1 MRILSSSQLTK
12 SFSRAGKKAAQVTTT
27 IDRGTSQRGQVRFE
41 TLWPGLLDFL
51 PLVRLLVFIQ
61 PIENRM
67 AYNNLAE
74 FVQVLERAGELKR
87 IGYPVKADL
96 EISEI
101 ADRVMKANGPA
112 LLFENIPG
120 KQIPLLINA
129 FGSTKRMAL
138 ALGVEDIEDIAGD
151 IDKLIRTKPPKTF
164 RDKLQL
170 LRELVKLAGIPPKIV
185 NQGACQEV
193 IQREPDLGILPV
205 LTCWPGD
212 AGPFIT
218 LPMVFSKD
226 PQSGTRNVGLYRMQ
240 VFDQRTTGMHWHLH
254 KVGARHFQ
262 HQKEKYGR
270 LELAVCLGGD
280 PAMIY
285 AATAPLPDQI
295 DEILFTG
302 FLRKKGVE
310 LVKGITVDVE
320 VAANSDVVI
329 EGYVDP
335 AEPLRREG
343 PFGDHTGFYS
353 LADDY
358 PVFHVTC
365 ITHRKNPIYP
375 TTIVGRPPMEDA
387 YLGKTTERLF
397 LPLLRLTLPEIV
409 DMNLPVHGVF
419 HNLALISIKKE
430 YPAHARKVMH
440 ALWGLG
446 QMMFTKTLIV
456 VDHDVN
462 LHDLAEVTWV
472 VGNNIDPRR
481 DIVFV
486 EGPVDVLDHAAPT
499 LGYGS
504 KFGIDA
510 TRKWRSEGFEREWPG
525 AIVMDEKTKKYIDSI
540 WQKLGL

>member
-1 MRILSSSQLTK
+1 
-12 SFSRAGKKAAQVTTT
+12 
-27 IDRGTSQRGQVRFE
+27 
-41 TLWPGLLDFL
+41 
-51 PLVRLLVFIQ
+51 
-61 PIENRM
+61 M
-67 AYNNLAE
+67 AYKNLAE
-74 FVQVLERAGELKR
+74 FVQILERAGELKR
-87 IGYPVKADL
+87 VTYPVKVEL
-96 EISEI
+96 EIAEI
-101 ADRVMKANGPA
+101 ADRVMKSNGPA
-112 LLFENIPG
+112 LLFENVIG
-120 KQIPLLINA
+120 KQIPVLINA
-129 FGSTKRMAL
+129 FGSARRMAL
-138 ALGVEDIEDIAGD
+138 ALGVTDIEEIARE
-151 IDKLIRTKPPKTF
+151 IQKLVQTKPPKSF
-164 RDKLQL
+164 KEKLNL
-170 LRELVKLAGIPPKIV
+170 LGELIRIAGIPPKMV
-185 NQGACQEV
+185 KDGACQEIV
-193 IQREPDLGILPV
+193 HREPDLGVLPV

-226 PQSGTRNVGLYRMQ
+226 PRSGVRNVGLYRMQ
-240 VFDQRTTGMHWHLH
+240 VFDRRTTGMHWHLH

-262 HQKEKYGR
+262 HKKEMAGKM
-270 LELAVCLGGD
+270 ELAVCLGGD
-280 PAMIY
+280 PVMIY

-295 DEILFTG
+295 DEILFSG

-310 LVKGITVDVE
+310 LTKGITVDVE
-320 VAANSDVVI
+320 VPANADVVI

-335 AEPLRREG
+335 AEALRREG

-387 YLGKTTERLF
+387 YLGKATERLF
-397 LPLLRLTLPEIV
+397 LPLLRVTLPEIV

-419 HNLALISIKKE
+419 HNLAIISIKKE

-462 LHDLAEVTWV
+462 VQDLSEVTWV
-472 VGNNIDPRR
+472 AGNNIDPKR
-481 DIVFV
+481 DTIFV
-486 EGPVDVLDHAAPT
+486 EGPVDVLDHAAPV

-504 KFGIDA
+504 KMGIDA
-510 TRKWRSEGFEREWPG
+510 TRKWRSEGFDREWPG
-525 AIVMDEKTKKYIDSI
+525 AVTMDDETRKYIDSI
-540 WQKLGL
+540 WEKLGIL

>member
-1 MRILSSSQLTK
+1 
-12 SFSRAGKKAAQVTTT
+12 
-27 IDRGTSQRGQVRFE
+27 
-41 TLWPGLLDFL
+41 
-51 PLVRLLVFIQ
+51 
-61 PIENRM
+61 M
-67 AYNNLAE
+67 AYNSLHD
-74 FVQVLERAGELKR
+74 FVQVLESAGELKR
-87 IGYPVKADL
+87 ISYPAKAAL
-96 EISEI
+96 EITEI
-101 ADRVMKANGPA
+101 ADRVMKSGGPA
-112 LLFENIPG
+112 LLFENVVGKRIPV
-120 KQIPLLINA
+120 LINA
-129 FGSTKRMAL
+129 FGSQKRMAL
-138 ALGVEDIEDIAGD
+138 ALGVDDIEAHARAIA
-151 IDKLIRTKPPKTF
+151 KLIQTKPPKSF
-164 RDKLQL
+164 KDKLQL
-170 LRELVKLAGIPPKIV
+170 LGELAKLAGIPPKIV
-185 NQGACQEV
+185 KQGICQEV
-193 IQREPDLGILPV
+193 VHHEPDLGILPV

-226 PQSGTRNVGLYRMQ
+226 PNSGTRNVGLYRMQ
-240 VFDQRTTGMHWHLH
+240 VYDQRTTGMHWHLH

-262 HQKEKYGR
+262 RQKEKSGR

-302 FLRKKGVE
+302 FLRQKGVE
-310 LVKGITVDVE
+310 LVKAVTVDVE
-320 VAANSDVVI
+320 VPANSDFVI

-335 AEPLRREG
+335 GEPLRREG

-365 ITHRKNPIYP
+365 ITQRKNPIYP
-375 TTIVGRPPMEDA
+375 TTIVGRPPMEDG
-387 YLGKTTERLF
+387 YLGKATERLF
-397 LPLLRLTLPEIV
+397 LPLLRVTLPEIV

-419 HNLALISIKKE
+419 HNLAIVSIKKE

-446 QMMFTKTLIV
+446 QMMFTKTLLI

-462 LHDLAEVTWV
+462 VHDLSEVTWV
-472 VGNNIDPRR
+472 VGNNIDPKR
-481 DIVFV
+481 DTVFV
-486 EGPVDVLDHAAPT
+486 EGPVDVLDHAAPR

-504 KFGIDA
+504 KMGIDA
-510 TRKWRSEGFEREWPG
+510 TRKWRSEGYEREWPD

-540 WQKLGL
+540 WDKLGIS

>member
-1 MRILSSSQLTK
+1 MPYNSLS
-12 SFSRAGKKAAQVTTT
+12 
-27 IDRGTSQRGQVRFE
+27 D
-41 TLWPGLLDFL
+41 
-51 PLVRLLVFIQ
+51 
-61 PIENRM
+61 
-67 AYNNLAE
+67 
-74 FVQVLERAGELKR
+74 FVQVLERSGELRR
-87 IGYPVKADL
+87 IAHPVKAEL
-96 EISEI
+96 EITEI
-101 ADRVMKANGPA
+101 ADRVMKSGGPA
-112 LLFENIPG
+112 LLFENVVG
-120 KQIPLLINA
+120 KKMPVLINA
-129 FGSTKRMAL
+129 FGSAKRMAL
-138 ALGVEDIEDIAGD
+138 ALGVADIEDIAQD
-151 IDKLIRTKPPKTF
+151 ISKLIQTRPPKSF
-164 RDKLQL
+164 KDKLQL
-170 LRELVKLAGIPPKIV
+170 LGELIKLAGIPPKLIKE
-185 NQGACQEV
+185 GPCQEV
-193 IQREPDLGILPV
+193 VYREPDLNILPV

-226 PQSGTRNVGLYRMQ
+226 PVKGTRNVGLYRMQ
-240 VFDQRTTGMHWHLH
+240 IFDSRTTGMHWHLH
-254 KVGARHFQ
+254 KVGARHYQ
-262 HQKEKYGR
+262 RQKEAAGR

-302 FLRKKGVE
+302 FLRKKSVA
-310 LVKGITVDVE
+310 LIKGITVDVE
-320 VAANSDVVI
+320 VPADSDIVI

-335 AEPLRREG
+335 AAALRSEG

-365 ITHRKNPIYP
+365 ITHRQQPIYP

-387 YLGKTTERLF
+387 YLGKATERLF
-397 LPLLRLTLPEIV
+397 LPLLRVTLPEIV

-419 HNLALISIKKE
+419 HNLAIIAIKKE

-462 LHDLAEVTWV
+462 VHDLSEVTWIA
-472 VGNNIDPRR
+472 GNHIDPKR
-481 DIVFV
+481 DTVFV
-486 EGPVDVLDHAAPT
+486 EGPVDVLDHAAPV

-510 TRKWRSEGFEREWPG
+510 TRKWRGEGFEREWPEP
-525 AIVMDEKTKKYIDSI
+525 IVMDPQTKKYIDSI
-540 WQKLGL
+540 WEKLGI

>member
-1 MRILSSSQLTK
+1 MGYNSLS
-12 SFSRAGKKAAQVTTT
+12 
-27 IDRGTSQRGQVRFE
+27 D
-41 TLWPGLLDFL
+41 
-51 PLVRLLVFIQ
+51 
-61 PIENRM
+61 
-67 AYNNLAE
+67 
-74 FVQVLERAGELKR
+74 FVQVLERAGELRR
-87 IGYPVKADL
+87 IAHPVSAEL
-96 EISEI
+96 EVTEI
-101 ADRVMKANGPA
+101 ADRVMKNCGPA
-112 LLFENIPG
+112 LLFENIIG
-120 KQIPLLINA
+120 KQMPLLINA
-129 FGSTKRMAL
+129 FGSVKRMAL
-138 ALGVEDIEDIAGD
+138 ALGVADVQEIAD
-151 IDKLIRTKPPKTF
+151 QITNLIQTRPPKSLKDKLH
-164 RDKLQL
+164 L
-170 LRELVKLAGIPPKIV
+170 LGELIKLAGIPPKV
-185 NQGACQEV
+185 VKDGPCQEV
-193 IQREPDLGILPV
+193 IQREPDLNALPV

-226 PQSGTRNVGLYRMQ
+226 PLKGTRNVGLYRMQ

-254 KVGARHFQ
+254 KVGARHYQ
-262 HQKEKYGR
+262 RQKETAGR

-295 DEILFTG
+295 DEILFAG
-302 FLRKKGVE
+302 FLRKKGVA
-310 LVKGITVDVE
+310 LIKGITVDVE
-320 VAANSDVVI
+320 VPANSDIVI

-365 ITHRKNPIYP
+365 ITQKRQPIYP

-387 YLGKTTERLF
+387 YLGKATERIF
-397 LPLLRLTLPEIV
+397 LPLLRVTLPEIT

-419 HNLALISIKKE
+419 HNLAIIAIKKE

-446 QMMFTKTLIV
+446 QMMFTKTLVI

-462 LHDLAEVTWV
+462 VHDLAEVTWI
-472 VGNNIDPRR
+472 VGNHIDPKR
-481 DIVFV
+481 DTVIV

-499 LGYGS
+499 LGFGS
-504 KFGIDA
+504 KLGIDA
-510 TRKWRSEGFEREWPG
+510 TRKWRGEGFERGWPEP
-525 AIVMDEKTKKYIDSI
+525 IVMDDKTKNYIDTI
-540 WQKLGL
+540 WDTLGL

>member
-1 MRILSSSQLTK
+1 MPYR
-12 SFSRAGKKAAQVTTT
+12 
-27 IDRGTSQRGQVRFE
+27 D
-41 TLWPGLLDFL
+41 LL
-51 PLVRLLVFIQ
+51 
-61 PIENRM
+61 
-67 AYNNLAE
+67 E
-74 FVQVLERAGELKR
+74 FVQALERAGELKR
-87 IGYPVKADL
+87 IAHAIRAEL
-96 EISEI
+96 EVTEI
-101 ADRVMKANGPA
+101 ADRVMKTNGPA
-112 LLFENIPG
+112 LLFENIVD

-138 ALGVEDIEDIAGD
+138 ALDVADVEEIAQE
-151 IDKLIRTKPPKTF
+151 IAKLIQTRPPKSF
-164 RDKLQL
+164 KDKIHL
-170 LRELVKLAGIPPKIV
+170 LGELMKLAGIPPKIV
-185 NQGACQEV
+185 RNGPCQEV
-193 IQREPDLGILPV
+193 VHREPDLNILPV

-226 PQSGTRNVGLYRMQ
+226 PAKGMRNVGLYRMQ
-240 VFDQRTTGMHWHLH
+240 VFDRHTTGMHWHLH

-262 HQKEKYGR
+262 QQKEKTGK

-302 FLRKKGVE
+302 FLRKKSVE
-310 LVKGITVDVE
+310 LVKCVTVDVE
-320 VAANSDVVI
+320 VPADSDMVI

-335 AEPLRREG
+335 SEPLRREG

-397 LPLLRLTLPEIV
+397 LPLLRVTLPEIV

-419 HNLALISIKKE
+419 HNLALI
-430 YPAHARKVMH
+430 
-440 ALWGLG
+440 
-446 QMMFTKTLIV
+446 
-456 VDHDVN
+456 
-462 LHDLAEVTWV
+462 
-472 VGNNIDPRR
+472 
-481 DIVFV
+481 
-486 EGPVDVLDHAAPT
+486 
-499 LGYGS
+499 
-504 KFGIDA
+504 
-510 TRKWRSEGFEREWPG
+510 
-525 AIVMDEKTKKYIDSI
+525 
-540 WQKLGL
+540 

>member
-1 MRILSSSQLTK
+1 
-12 SFSRAGKKAAQVTTT
+12 
-27 IDRGTSQRGQVRFE
+27 
-41 TLWPGLLDFL
+41 
-51 PLVRLLVFIQ
+51 
-61 PIENRM
+61 M
-67 AYNNLAE
+67 AYNSLQD
-74 FVQVLERAGELKR
+74 FLQVLEREGELKR
-87 IGYPVKADL
+87 ISHPVKAEL
-96 EISEI
+96 EITEI
-101 ADRVMKANGPA
+101 ADRVMKSAGPA
-112 LLFENIPG
+112 LLFENVVGKNIPV
-120 KQIPLLINA
+120 LINA

-138 ALGVEDIEDIAGD
+138 ALGVKDIEEIAAE
-151 IDKLIRTKPPKTF
+151 IAKLIQTRPPKSF
-164 RDKLQL
+164 KDKLQL
-170 LRELVKLAGIPPKIV
+170 LGELVKLAGIPPKMV
-185 NQGACQEV
+185 KEAACQEV
-193 IQREPDLGILPV
+193 VNRDPDLNLLPV

-226 PQSGTRNVGLYRMQ
+226 AVKGTRNVGLYRMQ
-240 VFDQRTTGMHWHLH
+240 IFDKRTTGMHWHLH

-262 HQKEKYGR
+262 QQKENKGK

-285 AATAPLPDQI
+285 AATAPLPPQI

-310 LVKGITVDVE
+310 LIKCLTVDIE
-320 VAANSDVVI
+320 VPANSDIVI

-365 ITHRKNPIYP
+365 ITQRKNPIYP

-387 YLGKTTERLF
+387 FLGKATERLF
-397 LPLLRLTLPEIV
+397 LPLLRVTLPEIV

-419 HNLALISIKKE
+419 HNLAIISIKKE
-430 YPAHARKVMH
+430 YPAHGRKVMH

-462 LHDLAEVTWV
+462 VHDLAEVTWV
-472 VGNNIDPRR
+472 VGNNIEPKR
-481 DIVFV
+481 DTILSD
-486 EGPVDVLDHAAPT
+486 GPVDVLDHAAPV

-504 KFGIDA
+504 KLGLDA
-510 TRKWRSEGFEREWPG
+510 TRKWRSEGFEREWPD

-540 WQKLGL
+540 WEKLGL

>member
-1 MRILSSSQLTK
+1 
-12 SFSRAGKKAAQVTTT
+12 
-27 IDRGTSQRGQVRFE
+27 
-41 TLWPGLLDFL
+41 
-51 PLVRLLVFIQ
+51 
-61 PIENRM
+61 M
-67 AYNNLAE
+67 AYDNLAE

-87 IGYPVKADL
+87 VSHPVKAEL
-96 EISEI
+96 EIAEI
-101 ADRVMKANGPA
+101 ADRVMKAGGPA
-112 LLFENIPG
+112 LLFENVVG
-120 KQIPLLINA
+120 KNIPLLINA

-138 ALGVEDIEDIAGD
+138 ALGVKDIEDIAGE
-151 IDKLIRTKPPKTF
+151 ITKLIQTRPPKSFKDKLG
-164 RDKLQL
+164 L
-170 LRELVKLAGIPPKIV
+170 LSELVKLAGIPPKIV
-185 NQGACQEV
+185 KEAPCQEV
-193 IQREPDLGILPV
+193 IEREPDLNILPV

-226 PQSGTRNVGLYRMQ
+226 PVTGTRNVGLYRMQ
-240 VFDQRTTGMHWHLH
+240 VFDQRSTGMHWHLH
-254 KVGARHFQ
+254 KVGARHFNQ
-262 HQKEKYGR
+262 QKERQGK
-270 LELAVCLGGD
+270 LPLAVCLGGD

-285 AATAPLPDQI
+285 AATAPLPPQI

-302 FLRKKGVE
+302 FLRKKGVA

-320 VAANSDVVI
+320 VPANSDIVI

-387 YLGKTTERLF
+387 YLGKATERLF
-397 LPLLRLTLPEIV
+397 LPLLRVTLPEIV

-419 HNLALISIKKE
+419 HNLAIISIKKE
-430 YPAHARKVMH
+430 YPGHARKVMH

-462 LHDLAEVTWV
+462 VQDLAEVTWV
-472 VGNNIDPRR
+472 VGNHIEPKR
-481 DIVFV
+481 DTIFSD
-486 EGPVDVLDHAAPT
+486 GPVDVLDHAAPM

-504 KFGIDA
+504 KLGLDA
-510 TRKWRSEGFEREWPG
+510 TRKWKSEGFEREWPG
-525 AIVMDEKTKKYIDSI
+525 AIVMDDKTKKYIDSI
-540 WQKLGL
+540 WNKLGL